1 MKKFILLTGLF
12 LSAQWL
18 PANAQKLI
26 SHTPYLNQNRPGLK
40 AQIFAPEI
48 VSLKDRYEYGS
59 VFSADGKEFYYA
71 AIINKKPQIHM
82 IQLLKDGWS
91 EPAVVIAS
99 DKYEYNDPFLSPDQS
114 KLFFI
119 SDQAADG
126 QGPVKDF
133 DIWYLEREKDGWSKP
148 VNAGPSINTSKH
160 EYYMSFS
167 SDGKMYFSSNGATNQ
182 ADDKNF
188 DIFSSKF
195 SDGKFQPSQ
204 KLTGAINS
212 EFYEADVFISP
223 NEQYIIFCGE
233 RPDGSGKGDLYISF
247 KDANGIW
254 QKAKNMGNLVNTDG
268 YEFCPFVTSDGKYL
282 FFSRDGDIYW
292 MSADVIETLK

>member
-26 SHTPYLNQNRPGLK
+26 SHTAYLNQNRPGLK

-48 VSLKDRYEYGS
+48 VSLTDRYEYGS

-167 SDGKMYFSSNGATNQ
+167 SNGKMYFSSNGATNQ

>member
-1 MKKFILLTGLF
+1 MKKFILLAGLF

-18 PANAQKLI
+18 QANAQKLI
-26 SHTPYLNQNRPGLK
+26 SHTAYLNQNRPALQ
-40 AQIFAPEI
+40 AQIFAPDI

-82 IQLLKDGWS
+82 IQLLEDGWS

-119 SDQAADG
+119 SDQAMDG

-160 EYYMSFS
+160 EYYMSFT
-167 SDGKMYFSSNGATNQ
+167 SDGKMYFSSNGETNQ

-195 SDGKFQPSQ
+195 SDGKFQSSE